1 MFSHIR
7 NRVSKWTR
15 CVYNIKILRKNP
27 ENKRRV
33 LYKNEHEKTKHFVFV
48 DTETTGKIPD
58 YRTKSGKKCGYIFP
72 RKNAA
77 YENSRLISVS
87 YMITDG
93 MNNTIMEPKHLYV
106 KPNGFEIPSDITEL
120 TGITT
125 EYAFKHGSHLECVL
139 KEFEEDIKKHNVTFF
154 VSHNVLFDSYI
165 MQNSA
170 FRRGGTTDSLL
181 LHLEQ
186 TMRYYCTCKGPTV
199 RKLKYLKLNKSIIE
213 ILKEEPVGLHNAL
226 NDMMYCKRIF
236 FKLRQQN
243 LIEDH

>member
-1 MFSHIR
+1 MK
-7 NRVSKWTR
+7 NL
-15 CVYNIKILRKNP
+15 IL
-27 ENKRRV
+27 
-33 LYKNEHEKTKHFVFV
+33 Y
-48 DTETTGKIPD
+48 
-58 YRTKSGKKCGYIFP
+58 
-72 RKNAA
+72 
-77 YENSRLISVS
+77 
-87 YMITDG
+87 
-93 MNNTIMEPKHLYV
+93 
-106 KPNGFEIPSDITEL
+106 SDITEL